1 VNLEFK
7 KIMTLEGGFKPK
19 KKWRK
24 WKNKQ
29 KNVDG
34 DKMSCDYKISFCR
47 CERNRTQTIP
57 VFLKTES
64 LKIRTL

>member
-1 VNLEFK
+1 
-7 KIMTLEGGFKPK
+7 MTLEGGFKQK
-19 KKWRK
+19 KNGRK